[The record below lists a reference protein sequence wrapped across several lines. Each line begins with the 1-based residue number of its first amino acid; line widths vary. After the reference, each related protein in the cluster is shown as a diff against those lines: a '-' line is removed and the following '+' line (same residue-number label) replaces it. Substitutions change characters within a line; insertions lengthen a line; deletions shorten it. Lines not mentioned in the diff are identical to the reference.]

1 MKIFITIFFSFF
13 ILGITLLPNPSSRK
27 QLKANDKVSEIL
39 YKLGDETPNH
49 FLRYPSQKEIDL
61 GRQLFH
67 EGFASRKSGKRVKR
81 LSKHF
86 VCTSCH
92 NVEKEFNDLS
102 QNNSQKRL
110 DYAAQNQLPFLQG
123 SPMYGV
129 VNRTS
134 FYNGDYYKKYGN
146 LVDVARNNLRES
158 IQLCAVECAQ
168 GRKLK
173 DWEIE
178 ALLAYLWTLG
188 LEIEDLNLQG
198 EDLQLIENAML
209 DKNKSAEAISLIK
222 SKYMDHSPATFTT
235 PPSSFAEGYSLQGI
249 PENGKKIYELGCLHC
264 HKDGRYSF
272 LNLDNSKYS
281 FKYLHNH
288 VDSYGHSSIY
298 QVGRYGTPPRPGKK
312 AYMPQYTQEKMTDQ
326 QMEDLRAYISQEA
339 KR

>member
-1 MKIFITIFFSFF
+1 M
-13 ILGITLLPNPSSRK
+13 
-27 QLKANDKVSEIL
+27 
-39 YKLGDETPNH
+39 
-49 FLRYPSQKEIDL
+49 
-61 GRQLFH
+61 
-67 EGFASRKSGKRVKR
+67 
-81 LSKHF
+81 
-86 VCTSCH
+86 
-92 NVEKEFNDLS
+92 
-102 QNNSQKRL
+102 
-110 DYAAQNQLPFLQG
+110 
-123 SPMYGV
+123 
-129 VNRTS
+129 
-134 FYNGDYYKKYGN
+134 
-146 LVDVARNNLRES
+146 VDVARNNLRES